1 MKIELSHVI
10 DLIFEDLQDVRDM
23 TDDAVQS
30 LATCRGEWALNNVQG
45 ALGAIAGLS
54 AKLAALTA

>member
-30 LATCRGEWALNNVQG
+30 LALNNVQG